1 MAVAPSPCIKTP
13 TQGTTSN
20 PMSEQKGKTSMRTCV
35 YPGSFDPF
43 TIGHHDVLERAI
55 AMFDRVY
62 VGVLNNATKH
72 PVFSVEERVNMI
84 EQMVKAEGMKNVVVT
99 HFDGLLVDYARAI
112 QADYVIRG
120 LRATMDF
127 EYEFQINALN
137 IHLAPD
143 VETVY
148 FMARPE
154 HSFLS
159 SSAVREIGTMGG
171 NIKGLVPDSIQN
183 IIAERLKRP

>member
-1 MAVAPSPCIKTP
+1 MR
-13 TQGTTSN
+13 SN
-20 PMSEQKGKTSMRTCV
+20 QKKGQASMRTCV

-62 VGVLNNATKH
+62 VSVLNNASKH
-72 PVFSVEERVNMI
+72 PVFSVEERVEMI
-84 EQMVKAEGMKNVVVT
+84 QRMVEAEDMPNVVVT
-99 HFDGLLVDYARAI
+99 HFDGLMVDYARAI
-112 QADYVIRG
+112 GADYVIRG

-137 IHLAPD
+137 LHLAPD
-143 VETVY
+143 VDTVY

-159 SSAVREIGTMGG
+159 SSAVREIGSMGG
-171 NIKGLVPDSIQN
+171 NIDGLVPSSIQN
-183 IIAERLKRP
+183 IIAERLRKP

>member
-1 MAVAPSPCIKTP
+1 MERNV
-13 TQGTTSN
+13 
-20 PMSEQKGKTSMRTCV
+20 EKGQASMRTCV

-62 VGVLNNATKH
+62 VSVLNNASKH
-72 PVFSVEERVNMI
+72 PVFSVEERVEMI
-84 EQMVKAEGMKNVVVT
+84 QRMVEAEGMPNVVVT
-99 HFDGLLVDYARAI
+99 HFDGLMVDYARAI
-112 QADYVIRG
+112 GADYVIRG

-137 IHLAPD
+137 LHLAPD
-143 VETVY
+143 VDTVY

-159 SSAVREIGTMGG
+159 SSAVREIGSMGG
-171 NIKGLVPDSIQN
+171 NIDELVPNSIQN
-183 IIAERLKRP
+183 IIAEKLKKP

>member
-1 MAVAPSPCIKTP
+1 MTA
-13 TQGTTSN
+13 
-20 PMSEQKGKTSMRTCV
+20 MRTCV

-43 TIGHHDVLERAI
+43 TVGHLEVLAHAVR
-55 AMFDRVY
+55 MFDKVY
-62 VGVLNNATKH
+62 VSVLNNAAKS
-72 PVFSVEERVNMI
+72 PVFSVEERVDMI
-84 EQMVKAEGMKNVVVT
+84 RAMADAEGMKNVETT
-99 HFDGLLVDYARAI
+99 HFEGLLVDYAHAI
-112 QADYVIRG
+112 GAGYIIRG

-137 IHLAPD
+137 RHLAPD

-148 FMARPE
+148 FMASPE

-159 SSAVREIGTMGG
+159 SSVIREIGSMGG
-171 NIKGLVPDSIQN
+171 NIKGLVPESIHN

>member
-1 MAVAPSPCIKTP
+1 
-13 TQGTTSN
+13 
-20 PMSEQKGKTSMRTCV
+20 MSEQTAKRSKTKTRFGKGQANMRTCV

-62 VGVLNNATKH
+62 VSVLNNAAKH
-72 PVFSVEERVNMI
+72 PVFSVEERVDLI
-84 EQMVKAEGMKNVVVT
+84 RRMVEAEGMQNVVVT
-99 HFDGLLVDYARAI
+99 HFDGLLVDYAHEI
-112 QADYVIRG
+112 GADYVIRG

-137 IHLAPD
+137 LHLAPD
-143 VETVY
+143 VDTVY

-159 SSAVREIGTMGG
+159 SSAIREIGAMGG
-171 NIKGLVPDSIQN
+171 NISGLVPDSIQN
-183 IIAERLKRP
+183 IIAERLREP

>member
-1 MAVAPSPCIKTP
+1 MERNV
-13 TQGTTSN
+13 
-20 PMSEQKGKTSMRTCV
+20 EKGQASMRTCV

-62 VGVLNNATKH
+62 VSVLNNASKH
-72 PVFSVEERVNMI
+72 PVFSVEERVEMI
-84 EQMVKAEGMKNVVVT
+84 QRMVEAEGMPNVVVT
-99 HFDGLLVDYARAI
+99 HFDGLMVDYARAI
-112 QADYVIRG
+112 GADYVIRG

-137 IHLAPD
+137 LHLAPD
-143 VETVY
+143 VDTVY

-159 SSAVREIGTMGG
+159 SSAVREIGSMGG
-171 NIKGLVPDSIQN
+171 NIDGLVPSSIQN
-183 IIAERLKRP
+183 IIAERLKKP

>member
-1 MAVAPSPCIKTP
+1 MTP
-13 TQGTTSN
+13 
-20 PMSEQKGKTSMRTCV
+20 EQKGQVGMRTCV

-55 AMFDRVY
+55 SMFDRVY
-62 VGVLNNATKH
+62 VSVLSNTAKH
-72 PVFSVEERVNMI
+72 PVFSVEERVDMI
-84 EQMVKAEGMKNVVVT
+84 KQMVAAEGMKNVVVT
-99 HFDGLLVDYARAI
+99 HFEGLM
-112 QADYVIRG
+112 ADYVIRG

-137 IHLAPD
+137 LHLAPD

-159 SSAVREIGTMGG
+159 SSAVREIGSMGG

>member
-1 MAVAPSPCIKTP
+1 MTP
-13 TQGTTSN
+13 D
-20 PMSEQKGKTSMRTCV
+20 QKGQASMRTCV

-55 AMFDRVY
+55 SMFDRVY
-62 VGVLNNATKH
+62 VSVLNNAAKH
-72 PVFSVEERVNMI
+72 PVFSVEERVDMI
-84 EQMVKAEGMKNVVVT
+84 EQMVAAEGMENVVVT

-112 QADYVIRG
+112 KADYVIRG

-159 SSAVREIGTMGG
+159 SSAVREIGSMGG
-171 NIKGLVPDSIQN
+171 NIRGLVPDSIQN
-183 IIAERLKRP
+183 IIAERLKNHEQRTNNEDI

>member
-1 MAVAPSPCIKTP
+1 MP
-13 TQGTTSN
+13 QN
-20 PMSEQKGKTSMRTCV
+20 SEARLEKGQASMRSCV

-62 VGVLNNATKH
+62 VSVLNNAAKH
-72 PVFSVEERVNMI
+72 PVFSIEERVDLI
-84 EQMVKAEGMKNVVVT
+84 QHMVTAEGMENVVVT
-99 HFDGLLVDYARAI
+99 HFDGLLVDYAHEIDAKYI
-112 QADYVIRG
+112 IRG

-137 IHLAPD
+137 LHLAPD
-143 VETVY
+143 VDSVY

-159 SSAVREIGTMGG
+159 SSVIREIGSMGG
-171 NIKGLVPDSIQN
+171 NINGLVPDSIQN
-183 IIAERLKRP
+183 IIAERLKKP

>member
-1 MAVAPSPCIKTP
+1 
-13 TQGTTSN
+13 
-20 PMSEQKGKTSMRTCV
+20 MRTCV

-43 TIGHHDVLERAI
+43 TIGHHDVLERAVE
-55 AMFDRVY
+55 MFDRVY
-62 VGVLNNATKH
+62 VSVLNNADKH
-72 PVFSVEERVNMI
+72 PVFSVDERVDLIRRMAD
-84 EQMVKAEGMKNVVVT
+84 AEGMKNVIVT
-99 HFDGLLVDYARAI
+99 SFDGLLVDYAHQI
-112 QADYVIRG
+112 GADYVIRG
-120 LRATMDF
+120 LRAAMDF

-137 IHLAPD
+137 LHLAPD

-159 SSAVREIGTMGG
+159 SSVVREIGSMGG

-183 IIAERLKRP
+183 IIAERLKKP

>member
-1 MAVAPSPCIKTP
+1 
-13 TQGTTSN
+13 
-20 PMSEQKGKTSMRTCV
+20 MRICV

-55 AMFDRVY
+55 EMFELVY
-62 VGVLNNATKH
+62 VSVLNNAAKR
-72 PVFSVEERVNMI
+72 PVFTVKERVDMI
-84 EQMVKAEGMKNVVVT
+84 QRMADAEGMKNVVVT
-99 HFDGLLVDYARAI
+99 HFDGLMVDYARAI
-112 QADYVIRG
+112 DASYVIRG

-127 EYEFQINALN
+127 EYEFQISALN
-137 IHLAPD
+137 LHLAPD
-143 VETVY
+143 VQTVY

-159 SSAVREIGTMGG
+159 SSAVREIGSMGG

-183 IIAERLKRP
+183 IIAERLKKP

>member
-1 MAVAPSPCIKTP
+1 
-13 TQGTTSN
+13 
-20 PMSEQKGKTSMRTCV
+20 MRTCV

-62 VGVLNNATKH
+62 VSVLNNATKH
-72 PVFSVEERVNMI
+72 PVFSVEERVDMI

-127 EYEFQINALN
+127 EYEFQLANMN
-137 IHLAPD
+137 RQLAPD
-143 VETVY
+143 VESLFLTPSERY
-148 FMARPE
+148 
-154 HSFLS
+154 SFIS
-159 SSAVREIGTMGG
+159 STLVREIAALGG
-171 NIKGLVPDSIQN
+171 DISKFVHPAGADALT
-183 IIAERLKRP
+183 ERFRKK

>member
-1 MAVAPSPCIKTP
+1 MRH
-13 TQGTTSN
+13 TSWERQAN
-20 PMSEQKGKTSMRTCV
+20 MRTCV

-55 AMFDRVY
+55 AMFDCVY
-62 VGVLNNATKH
+62 VSVLNNASKH
-72 PVFSVEERVNMI
+72 PVFSVEERVEMI
-84 EQMVKAEGMKNVVVT
+84 QRMVEAEGMPNVVVT
-99 HFDGLLVDYARAI
+99 HFDGLMVDYARAI
-112 QADYVIRG
+112 GADYVIRG

-137 IHLAPD
+137 LHLAPD
-143 VETVY
+143 VDTVY

-159 SSAVREIGTMGG
+159 SSAVREIGSMGG
-171 NIKGLVPDSIQN
+171 NIDGLVPNSIQN
-183 IIAERLKRP
+183 IIAERLRKP